1 MLSLANEPQERERT
15 VNETTMQLPDKAKFC
30 QTQVNFFFFKKKK
43 KNQLYFQFFIT
54 L

>member
-43 KNQLYFQFFIT
+43 KKKLYFKFLINI
-54 L
+54 